1 MPDYCLITGFGRD
14 AKMRL
19 RQYYKRGA
27 TRGRTVCFG
36 TYIIRWDEKTQ
47 KYITNQ
53 INRGDVLIY
62 YITPLSKLMM
72 KKLGYEACLLITPDT
87 RTSKERIR
95 KWVLRNNND
104 AVVRHICYGTYI
116 LRCTKRIRDYVE
128 KHLRKDDVK
137 TYVVREIQ
145 I

>member
-1 MPDYCLITGFGRD
+1 MPDYCLIAGVNRD

-19 RQYYKRGA
+19 RQYYKRVA

-53 INRGDVLIY
+53 INRGGVLIY

-72 KKLGYEACLLITPDT
+72 KKLGPEACLLITPDT
-87 RTSKERIR
+87 RTSKERTR
-95 KWVLRNNND
+95 KWMLRNND

-116 LRCTKRIRDYVE
+116 LRCTKRVIDYVE

-137 TYVVREIQ
+137 TYVVREIH